1 MATSPGGTGPD
12 TPARGGQGL
21 RLLLVEDHAETAVIL
36 AHLLRRDGHSV
47 VVATDGR
54 TALHAAGVWRPDMVL
69 LDIGLPDVDG
79 WKVARRLREQL
90 RARPPLTIA
99 VSEHGRE
106 EDGLP
111 CRESGVHMHLAKPVE
126 PARLC
131 ELVRLF
137 QQILGR

>member
-36 AHLLRRDGHSV
+36 AHLLRREGHSV

-54 TALHAAGVWRPDMVL
+54 TALHAAGVWPPDVVVL
-69 LDIGLPDVDG
+69 DVGLPDADG
-79 WKVARRLREQL
+79 WEVARRLRQQ
-90 RARPPLTIA
+90 ASPKHPLTIA
-99 VSEHGRE
+99 VSEHGRQ
-106 EDGLP
+106 EDQLH